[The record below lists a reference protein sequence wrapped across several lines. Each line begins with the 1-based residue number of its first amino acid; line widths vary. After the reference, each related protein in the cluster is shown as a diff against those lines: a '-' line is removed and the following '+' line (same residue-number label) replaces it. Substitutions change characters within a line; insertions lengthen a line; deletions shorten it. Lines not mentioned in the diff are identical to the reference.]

1 MTAAS
6 LNRTDSTGL
15 WLNIAALVALVLVGN
30 ALIFGLGADGGSLP
44 PDQARWVPPGPLVGA
59 IWVVQFALMGA
70 ARWFWLRDTNDY
82 GWRAWLPVVLA
93 AICLAFP
100 VYTGGLD
107 SPAAGAIG
115 TLATLVAT
123 LAGMF
128 TLGRRSGAAAWAL
141 VPLAVWGSYV
151 ACVYYL
157 A

>member
-1 MTAAS
+1 MSVAAI
-6 LNRTDSTGL
+6 NRTDRRGL
-15 WLNIAALVALVLVGN
+15 WLNIGVLVALVLIGN
-30 ALIFGLGADGGSLP
+30 ALIFGLGFDNGQSLSAAQ
-44 PDQARWVPPGPLVGA
+44 QAWVPPGPVVGM

-70 ARWFWLRDTNDY
+70 ARWLYLRDSGDL
-82 GWRAWLPVVLA
+82 GWRASLPWVIA

-107 SPAAGAIG
+107 DPSAGAIG
-115 TLATLVAT
+115 TLVTVVVVVASM
-123 LAGMF
+123 LA
-128 TLGRRSGAAAWAL
+128 LGGRAAWAL